1 MTGVNVVV
9 MTDEAEKAFADLAK
23 SLTDMKP
30 ALKAIG
36 ESLVESTKQ
45 RFIDSEGPD
54 GVKWKPNKPSTLAR
68 KKSRKPLVGESL
80 MLGEQIHTDVI
91 GDDTL
96 IVGSSMEYAAMQQFG
111 GTKSEFTHLWGDI
124 PARPFIGLSDA
135 DQGMIEETIREH
147 LERALR

>member
-1 MTGVNVVV
+1 MTSINIIVL
-9 MTDEAEKAFADLAK
+9 TQEAEQALSDLAR

-45 RFIDSEGPD
+45 RFVDSKGPD

-68 KKSRKPLVGESL
+68 KKSRKPLIGESL
-80 MLGEQIHTDVI
+80 MLSEQIHYDVI
-91 GDDTL
+91 ANDTL

-111 GTKSEFTHLWGDI
+111 GTKAEFPNLWGDI
-124 PARPFIGLSDA
+124 PARPFLGISDA
-135 DQGMIEETIREH
+135 DQAMIEETIREH
-147 LERALR
+147 LESALK